1 MAEDDGGGSNTGIV
15 AVLVIF
21 VIVIVVAFLAW
32 RGGLFG
38 GRSTHINVNVSVPQP
53 SQQKP
58 PAAPQS
64 SP

>member
-1 MAEDDGGGSNTGIV
+1 MANEGGNSTGIV

-21 VIVIVVAFLAW
+21 VIVIVLAVLAW

-38 GRSTHINVNVSVPQP
+38 GRSTKVNVNVSVPQ
-53 SQQKP
+53 SQQSP
-58 PAAPQS
+58 PAAPRS